1 MSKEVADWKE
11 ALISGAKKAI
21 ETEKVASTAGMVST
35 RGGVFTLPDGAIS
48 REITCVV
55 VAYIA
60 KRKWYEHRKFN
71 ADDKRPPLC
80 FAQAVE
86 EDHLAPHEVVPEP
99 QAESCAECPHAEWGS
114 APGESKAQWC
124 KTSRELMVLP
134 ITAETTAA
142 SIAASDL
149 LSISIPPTSIKSWS
163 KYAQMLGT
171 QGLPPW
177 AASTKVTIEPSKW
190 QFSINFELVTP
201 LNQDAEIMSAIH
213 ARVQPTEDAMLDSAY
228 SYEEEEEG
236 PKANY

>member
-21 ETEKVASTAGMVST
+21 DSEKVAATAGMVST
-35 RGGVFTLPDGAIS
+35 RGGIFTLPDGTITK
-48 REITCVV
+48 ELTCVII
-55 VAYIA
+55 AYIA

-86 EDHLAPHEVVPEP
+86 EDHLVPHPNVPAP
-99 QAESCAECPHAEWGS
+99 QAPSCSECPNAEWGS

-124 KTSRELMVLP
+124 KTSRELMVML
-134 ITAETTAA
+134 ITPETTAA
-142 SIAASDL
+142 TIAASDL
-149 LSISIPPTSIKSWS
+149 LSISIPPTSIKTWS
-163 KYAQMLGT
+163 KYANMLAN

-177 AASTKVTIEPSKW
+177 AASTKVIIEPSKW
-190 QFSINFELVTP
+190 QASTRYELVTP

-228 SYEEEEEG
+228 SYEEDEDG